1 VLAVSVCPSA
11 HAQEWNPPT
20 PESDGKDWVQLKS
33 GEWVRGTIEVFRDLK
48 MEFDS
53 DELDDLVLD
62 WEDITAFRTGRAM
75 IFVFSREQIYT
86 GMGLMEGR
94 IITIRTIENTIECD
108 RRELLSIIQGGSREI
123 QFWSIKAN
131 TGLTMRSGN
140 SDQQDFSAK
149 VDVKR
154 EGKRSRL
161 QLDYRGDITRIAGE
175 RTVDKH
181 TGGGDLD
188 LFLSRRFYVTLADI
202 EIYSDKFQ
210 NIDYR
215 TTGSAGVGY
224 FFFRQS
230 KIDWS
235 IGLSAGYQSTFYLS
249 VEEGEDGR
257 KQTFSMIPSTALDA
271 DITKNI
277 EVELDYKAQI
287 GIPDPKN
294 SIHSLSGLISLD
306 IYRDIF
312 ELTFSATWDRVE
324 NPAPYED
331 GTVPKRDDVKLI
343 FGFGID
349 L

>member
-1 VLAVSVCPSA
+1 VLAVSVCPFA
-11 HAQEWNPPT
+11 LAQEWNPPT

-75 IFVFSREQIYT
+75 IFVFSHERIYT
-86 GMGLMEGR
+86 GMGLMEGGT
-94 IITIRTIENTIECD
+94 ITVRTVENTIEFD
-108 RRELLSIIQGGSREI
+108 SRELISIVKAGSREI
-123 QFWSIKAN
+123 QFWSTKAN
-131 TGLTMRSGN
+131 LGLTIRSGN

-149 VDVKR
+149 VDVRR

-161 QLDYRGDITRIAGE
+161 QLDYRGDITKIEGE
-175 RTVDKH
+175 QTVGKH
-181 TGGGDLD
+181 TGGAVLD
-188 LFLSRRFYVTLADI
+188 LFLSRRFYVTLTDI

-215 TTGSAGVGY
+215 TTASAGVGY

-235 IGLSAGYQSTFYLS
+235 VGIGGGYQSTFYLS

-257 KQTFSMIPSTALDA
+257 EQTFSVIPSTTLEA
-271 DITKNI
+271 DITKDI
-277 EVELDYKAQI
+277 EVELDYKAQV
-287 GIPDPKN
+287 GVPDPKN
-294 SIHSLSGLISLD
+294 SIHSLNGLLSFD
-306 IYRDIF
+306 IYHDIF
-312 ELTFSATWDRVE
+312 ELTFSVTWDRVE

-331 GTVPKRDDVKLI
+331 GTVPERDDVKLM